1 MNLPDVQRGMAIM
14 AEHIQRLNAAIK
26 QVRLRP
32 GAGYLVKES
41 NGGTSLAFGPQM
53 LGGAGGGATIPC
65 PFQCSDASE
74 AETLKVEVQWGLIWQ
89 MLPTGM
95 FPDNTPTLKL
105 TVSGDCFIYSR
116 ITFDTNTL
124 LPASVDFSVESELK
138 MNTGTVQYNLI
149 AVVLVTTEEPVTIRE
164 IKNICQQPFPSPCAL
179 A

>member
-1 MNLPDVQRGMAIM
+1 
-14 AEHIQRLNAAIK
+14 
-26 QVRLRP
+26 
-32 GAGYLVKES
+32 
-41 NGGTSLAFGPQM
+41 
-53 LGGAGGGATIPC
+53 
-65 PFQCSDASE
+65 
-74 AETLKVEVQWGLIWQ
+74 

-124 LPASVDFSVESELK
+124 LPTSVDFSVESELK